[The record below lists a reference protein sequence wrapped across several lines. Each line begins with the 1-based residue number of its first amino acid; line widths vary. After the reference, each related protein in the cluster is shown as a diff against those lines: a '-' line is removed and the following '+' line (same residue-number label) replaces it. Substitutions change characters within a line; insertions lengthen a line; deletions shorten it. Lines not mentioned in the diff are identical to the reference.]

1 MWSSLKITF
10 KAAALGRLWK
20 MMISLEIFHVF
31 CITFIVKIH
40 VHWKPAFLFDT
51 KSDSFKPQCFFCR
64 SGAKLDY
71 CMNMYQHLWMWQED
85 CWHVT
90 NSVMSGHFPPPLFSV
105 LVSRQDLFYL
115 NYNEGKRVSETGLWQ
130 IMKWRQKGE
139 LNLEH
144 VQKSQAN
151 IMCCALHHRW
161 QQTNINNKIKR
172 SCKQQQPTN
181 K

>member
-1 MWSSLKITF
+1 MFFVLR
-10 KAAALGRLWK
+10 LLWK
-20 MMISLEIFHVF
+20 YMCIENQPFSL
-31 CITFIVKIH
+31 TLSLIH
-40 VHWKPAFLFDT
+40 LSLNV
-51 KSDSFKPQCFFCR
+51 SFVAQVQSWTTAWTCTSIYGCDRKTA
-64 SGAKLDY
+64 G
-71 CMNMYQHLWMWQED
+71 MWQIQW
-85 CWHVT
+85 CQGI
-90 NSVMSGHFPPPLFSV
+90 SPPPLFSV